1 MPAAVDAE
9 KVEAKY
15 NDGILEVHVPKAKA
29 AKPKKIP
36 IKTGK

>member
-1 MPAAVDAE
+1 MPAAVDAD
-9 KVEAKY
+9 KVEANYKH
-15 NDGILEVHVPKAKA
+15 GILEINVPKAKA